1 MAAEGSDK
9 SRIEAVVYESLVK
22 RLKIVNGK
30 KDDQKVKILWQGS
43 LEALKDMVSL
53 ILNRTGEW
61 THRTGSGS
69 SISAHVFKSGGL
81 TITWYNS
88 TKTLQL
94 QGNETEQCL
103 IQIQELVKEHQKN
116 SNTTE
121 NDANSSIDTYSSDED
136 MLVNVSQ
143 QAIEREKSTLI
154 SPRNTGNDT
163 DYKTEINNIW
173 SAINT
178 LFNRNIET
186 GKFFISLITEE
197 RCEKQK
203 LQAELKAKSQ
213 EIEKLKNELVIV
225 RLTNESISPQDKNKD
240 ETTSWSRPKKT
251 CKQSITSPNLAT
263 PTSNRFQILENNGEI
278 CNSDKSSYPEG
289 NSAFQIE
296 LENVKLRRKVHYLEN
311 QLSQNN
317 KQLSQA
323 TNTRKAAKSEN
334 DRKVEDHTE
343 QVKYRPLLH
352 WGTENTIGSQSS
364 ISEKTSE
371 SQSNTAAK
379 DPTELDQKSLKHEKK
394 SGKSVTN
401 NSSKLKRN
409 NVIIVGDSILN
420 NIDEKLLTT
429 KNKYVKVYALS
440 GATTTELV
448 AFLRPLANTKPGK
461 MIIHCGTNDLC
472 DCTPDNV
479 VDNLL
484 NIKAVINSISPET
497 VVIFSNLTLRTD
509 SDSLAEKAK
518 RVNSKLEEVCKRDNI
533 FIVDNSNIDKRGL
546 SAKGLHLNRS
556 GEARLAMNFKAKLRS
571 I

>member
-1 MAAEGSDK
+1 MHG
-9 SRIEAVVYESLVK
+9 
-22 RLKIVNGK
+22 
-30 KDDQKVKILWQGS
+30 
-43 LEALKDMVSL
+43 
-53 ILNRTGEW
+53 
-61 THRTGSGS
+61 
-69 SISAHVFKSGGL
+69 
-81 TITWYNS
+81 ITAQRHC
-88 TKTLQL
+88 KL
-94 QGNETEQCL
+94 QGNETKQCL

-116 SNTTE
+116 SNTSE
-121 NDANSSIDTYSSDED
+121 NDANSSIDTYPSDED

-143 QAIEREKSTLI
+143 QAIEREKSILV

-278 CNSDKSSYPEG
+278 CNSDKSSHPEG

-296 LENVKLRRKVHYLEN
+296 LENVELRRKVHYLEN

-317 KQLSQA
+317 RQPSQA
-323 TNTRKAAKSEN
+323 TNTRKAAESEN

-343 QVKYRPLLH
+343 QVKNRPLLQ
-352 WGTENTIGSQSS
+352 WGAENTSGSQSS

-371 SQSNTAAK
+371 SQRSTAAK
-379 DPTELDQKSLKHEKK
+379 DPTELGQKSLKHEKK

-401 NSSKLKRN
+401 DSSKLKRN

-509 SDSLAEKAK
+509 LDSLAEKAK

>member
-1 MAAEGSDK
+1 M
-9 SRIEAVVYESLVK
+9 
-22 RLKIVNGK
+22 
-30 KDDQKVKILWQGS
+30 Q
-43 LEALKDMVSL
+43 
-53 ILNRTGEW
+53 
-61 THRTGSGS
+61 
-69 SISAHVFKSGGL
+69 
-81 TITWYNS
+81 
-88 TKTLQL
+88 
-94 QGNETEQCL
+94 
-103 IQIQELVKEHQKN
+103 
-116 SNTTE
+116 
-121 NDANSSIDTYSSDED
+121 
-136 MLVNVSQ
+136 
-143 QAIEREKSTLI
+143 
-154 SPRNTGNDT
+154 
-163 DYKTEINNIW
+163 
-173 SAINT
+173 
-178 LFNRNIET
+178 
-186 GKFFISLITEE
+186 
-197 RCEKQK
+197 
-203 LQAELKAKSQ
+203 
-213 EIEKLKNELVIV
+213 
-225 RLTNESISPQDKNKD
+225 
-240 ETTSWSRPKKT
+240 
-251 CKQSITSPNLAT
+251 
-263 PTSNRFQILENNGEI
+263 
-278 CNSDKSSYPEG
+278 
-289 NSAFQIE
+289 
-296 LENVKLRRKVHYLEN
+296 
-311 QLSQNN
+311 
-317 KQLSQA
+317 
-323 TNTRKAAKSEN
+323 
-334 DRKVEDHTE
+334 
-343 QVKYRPLLH
+343 
-352 WGTENTIGSQSS
+352 WGAENTSGSQSS
-364 ISEKTSE
+364 INEKTSE
-371 SQSNTAAK
+371 SQSNTAVK
-379 DPTELDQKSLKHEKK
+379 DTTELDQKSLKHEKK